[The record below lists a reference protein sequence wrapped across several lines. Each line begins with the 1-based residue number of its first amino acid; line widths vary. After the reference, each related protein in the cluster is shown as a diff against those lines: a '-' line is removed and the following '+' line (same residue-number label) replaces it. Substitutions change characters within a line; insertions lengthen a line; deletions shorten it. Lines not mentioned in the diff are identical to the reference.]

1 MTVCAW
7 SSIRYR
13 TRHSCPRRAEY
24 WPAYSSRS
32 GWPTRYGFPATGQGR
47 TQRPLWRLSQ
57 ADAQADAG
65 YADEPHGAS
74 ARQHRSRGAG
84 AAKQVSETAPELVLV
99 NARLIFA
106 LVSALACR
114 VTSFSRIT
122 APPCRRLRR
131 LQFVQALPLLGGD
144 QDYRAVARP
153 HQSYRSAT
161 SLHLVGNRV
170 QILSVAD
177 RLLFHTLKYV
187 RHTPRHEARAT
198 GRPRAPVLAMSGAP
212 QGDGRHLAVHLTER
226 HRAAVARAR
235 AAPGD
240 VPPRPAAPPWAG
252 TGPARQQSACPD
264 SRSLSVPRRGSLP

>member
-1 MTVCAW
+1 M
-7 SSIRYR
+7 
-13 TRHSCPRRAEY
+13 
-24 WPAYSSRS
+24 
-32 GWPTRYGFPATGQGR
+32 
-47 TQRPLWRLSQ
+47 
-57 ADAQADAG
+57 
-65 YADEPHGAS
+65 
-74 ARQHRSRGAG
+74 
-84 AAKQVSETAPELVLV
+84 SETAPELVLV

-170 QILSVAD
+170 QIPGVAD

-187 RHTPRHEARAT
+187 RDTPRYEARAT
-198 GRPRAPVLAMSGAP
+198 GRPGHPFWRC
-212 QGDGRHLAVHLTER
+212 
-226 HRAAVARAR
+226 
-235 AAPGD
+235 
-240 VPPRPAAPPWAG
+240 PAAPKAMAA
-252 TGPARQQSACPD
+252 T
-264 SRSLSVPRRGSLP
+264 